1 MMRSGRSA
9 LFLLTIIS
17 FGNIETISVSI
28 SDFTDLY
35 EFTRELVTD
44 IAKTWDIVGP
54 TVMEKHLTPP
64 ILQAKGKKLMDRM
77 MVLTKSIN
85 HIEERITIS
94 TSITFG
100 NLQYDLPKVIRYEL
114 KLDDLLSKTAMIESA
129 DHNFQDYLQASVNA
143 TKTNNTNSDDSLHFE
158 RHTLE
163 NFATYVV
170 SHHPESVL
178 GLMEQIHY
186 LVAPETWQHS
196 MFVNQGGILNQIK
209 ETLQEIGSNLCNVQ
223 QSPQQVIYNIYTS
236 LQMTQLKG
244 YTMMQFSWML
254 LRLYNKGNFT
264 LEANK
269 SKEKYLHRMRLQVQM
284 AKKAM
289 SDADQSM
296 WRCDPYKYVEDETYT
311 QLTRLLQGYIQN
323 EIDLNNEETCREN
336 CQYYSYTKQFGCY
349 KDNFCSQQRNCN
361 GRIVDC
367 KFIDSDMTVCQAETM
382 SNERYRWIEY
392 KNGEKLGD
400 LSQSCARVTKVDS
413 WWRYL
418 FWHCSYCLCI
428 CDDPYFSDRY
438 FNLRPVT
445 SNVEE
450 NMVVTAIRFIKVD
463 HIIHLQIQEGKMLP
477 KGIINET
484 TLSWRPVDEYKIDI
498 TGVRNKDYHMMSWE
512 ERGIDL
518 DELTAPQNHVLTGVK
533 FRKLGTHL
541 NLEIRIT
548 PFNFSN
554 GLLIKPKEKSEW
566 ISNDNTDGAS
576 ESPRTEV
583 KLKAPDVPTKHPF
596 NNRPDSQK
604 DQFLIFTYT
613 DIYKD
618 IAQHTVPYIDTQIVG
633 PQPPTPL
640 SGVGL
645 MHKGMDGSGG
655 FISPK
660 VFTYNMAPHLQEDF
674 EEI

>member
-1 MMRSGRSA
+1 MTTDRRINVIITI
-9 LFLLTIIS
+9 FLYILTIIS
-17 FGNIETISVSI
+17 QNKIDAKQTKLSEIDQLRISTIHRISRLWRKLSHQEWEKIAELRGGKDVKLLEEYNKICETFNNVQLGPIPELLVSPIWSYAIIEVETTGIIGLYKNFRQHQHSPESDKNQRKWQDFAENVLQDTVDTASVSK
-28 SDFTDLY
+28 
-35 EFTRELVTD
+35 
-44 IAKTWDIVGP
+44 A
-54 TVMEKHLTPP
+54 
-64 ILQAKGKKLMDRM
+64 MDRIG
-77 MVLTKSIN
+77 SI
-85 HIEERITIS
+85 IE
-94 TSITFG
+94 G
-100 NLQYDLPKVIRYEL
+100 DNQ
-114 KLDDLLSKTAMIESA
+114 
-129 DHNFQDYLQASVNA
+129 
-143 TKTNNTNSDDSLHFE
+143 NS
-158 RHTLE
+158 
-163 NFATYVV
+163 NIY
-170 SHHPESVL
+170 
-178 GLMEQIHY
+178 EQI
-186 LVAPETWQHS
+186 L
-196 MFVNQGGILNQIK
+196 K
-209 ETLQEIGSNLCNVQ
+209 EIGSNLCNVQ